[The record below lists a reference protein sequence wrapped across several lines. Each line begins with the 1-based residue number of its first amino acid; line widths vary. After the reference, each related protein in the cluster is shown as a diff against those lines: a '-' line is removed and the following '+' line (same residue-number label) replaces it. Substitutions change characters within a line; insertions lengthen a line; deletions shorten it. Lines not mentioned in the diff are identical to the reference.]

1 MSIGLE
7 TAVYPNYETYNQI
20 HKTSDIPGRTSRICY
35 ADNDSV
41 PPEKRGK
48 EISDEDYEKL
58 SKQLVGAKCPKPSA
72 IKQFFK
78 KLEEMFA
85 KKAEKPITFTVN
97 DLQEKGEKVL
107 DLYDAYQN
115 YRHTSTNQHQNNKTN
130 VYPNNVYYSA

>member
-1 MSIGLE
+1 MEGFATVL
-7 TAVYPNYETYNQI
+7 YPNYETYMRI
-20 HKTSDIPGRTSRICY
+20 HSQSDIPGKTSRICY
-35 ADNDSV
+35 ADNESI

-58 SKQLVGAKCPKPSA
+58 SKQVLGAKYPKPSV

-78 KLEEMFA
+78 KIEELFA

-115 YRHTSTNQHQNNKTN
+115 YRHTSTNQHQNNNTS
-130 VYPNNVYYSA
+130 VYPNNINYSA